1 MGLFDEKLTVWPE
14 IYPMALKFVD
24 AINASFWLHKEWTFQ
39 SDIQDFHTK
48 LSDIERNA
56 VKNTLLAISQIEVD
70 VKTFWGNL
78 GNFIKIAEIMS
89 MGVTYAESEVRHER
103 TYRSILEKMN
113 LVSEF
118 SRITEIPEIRNRMS
132 YLKESKVTKI
142 SDDKHQQF
150 ALSLSLFSMFIEGV
164 SLFSQFLIVKS
175 FLYHKHYLKDLD
187 NAIQS
192 TQKEEQLHLL
202 AGVWLINEMKKEY
215 PEWFGEEFKKLVIKS
230 CQKAYKAESG
240 LLNWIFEKGELEF
253 LPIDV
258 IDNFIRYRFNECLNM
273 IDIEPQ
279 FHVDESKLKEVEWF
293 LTELSV
299 QVQPDFF
306 FKKSNNYSKHMQA
319 ITEDDLF

>member
-1 MGLFDEKLTVWPE
+1 MGLFDEKMTVWPE
-14 IYPMALKFVD
+14 VYPMALKFVD
-24 AINASFWLHKEWTFQ
+24 AVNASFWLHKEWTFA

-48 LSDIERNA
+48 LNDTERNV

-70 VKTFWGNL
+70 VKSFWGNI
-78 GNFIKIAEIMS
+78 GNHIKIAEIIS
-89 MGVTYAESEVRHER
+89 MGATHAESEVRHER

-113 LVSEF
+113 LVEEF
-118 SRITEIPEIRNRMS
+118 QTILEVPEIKKRVK
-132 YLKESKVTKI
+132 YLKESKVQKY
-142 SDDKHQQF
+142 SDDKKQQF

-164 SLFSQFLIVKS
+164 SLFSQFLIIKS
-175 FLYHKHYLKDLD
+175 FIQHKHYLKDLD

-192 TQKEEQLHLL
+192 TQREEQLHLL
-202 AGVWLINEMKKEY
+202 SGVWLINEMKKEY
-215 PEWFGEEFKKLVIKS
+215 PEWFGEEFNQLIITS
-230 CQKAYKAESG
+230 CVKAYEAESG

-253 LPIDV
+253 MSKDV
-258 IDNFIRYRFNECLNM
+258 VDNFIRYRFNECLGM

-279 FHVDESKLKEVEWF
+279 FKVDESKLKEVEWF

-319 ITEDDLF
+319 IKADELF

>member
-14 IYPMALKFVD
+14 VYPMALKFVD
-24 AINASFWLHKEWTFQ
+24 AVNASFWLHKEWTFA

-48 LSDIERNA
+48 LDDIERNA
-56 VKNTLLAISQIEVD
+56 IKNTLLAISQIEVD
-70 VKTFWGNL
+70 VKTFWSNL
-78 GNFIKIAEIMS
+78 GNYIKIAEIIS
-89 MGVTYAESEVRHER
+89 MGVTFGESEVRHER

-113 LVSEF
+113 LVEEF
-118 SRITEIPEIRNRMS
+118 EKILEVPEIRKRVE
-132 YLKESKVTKI
+132 YLKEAKVTKYVENE
-142 SDDKHQQF
+142 KQQF
-150 ALSLSLFSMFIEGV
+150 GLSLSLFSMFIEGV

-175 FLYHKHYLKDLD
+175 FIQHKHHLKDLD

-192 TQKEEQLHLL
+192 TQREEQLHLL

-215 PEWFGEEFKKLVIKS
+215 PEWFGEDFKQLMITS
-230 CQKAYKAESG
+230 CKKAYEAETG

-258 IDNFIRYRFNECLNM
+258 IDNFIRYRFNECLGM

-279 FHVDESKLKEVEWF
+279 FKVDEGKLKKVEWF

-306 FKKSNNYSKHMQA
+306 FKKSNNYSKNMQA
-319 ITEDDLF
+319 ITQDDIF